1 MKASCLKRSGN
12 TAEGAVDLSGRSE
25 GLFMMKRNVGLA
37 LFGSLLGEKGSTDTE
52 LGGNN
57 ILV

>member
-1 MKASCLKRSGN
+1 
-12 TAEGAVDLSGRSE
+12 
-25 GLFMMKRNVGLA
+25 MKRNVGLA

-52 LGGNN
+52 LGRNN